1 MIVSSHNEWDQLEEV
16 IVGDGFPEELPLL
29 DYSFKLFFHC
39 NLWNGR
45 KYQVGDQ
52 FVSKR
57 HVIEHNEDI
66 EQFVDLLK
74 SLNIIVRRPKVPKK
88 ARHIRTMAWESI
100 SHPAL
105 NVRDMAMIV
114 GESIIETPPTI
125 RYRYFEN
132 DLLHH
137 IFLDYFKSG
146 ASWIQ
151 APKPIMT
158 DRSFDLGHVE
168 EETGR
173 KLYSSVVSPPS
184 YLDCGHE
191 IMFDA
196 ANCVRMGEHILMNV
210 SNKNQELGAEWL
222 RRVLGDKYK
231 ILQCSVTDS
240 HIDSS
245 FLPIRPGVAIITQ
258 LSIKDLLPPQFNNW
272 DLIYIPTLTRN
283 TKSRESQGLLLASDR
298 IGLNVLSVS
307 PELIICHPQYVDVLA
322 SKVKKY
328 KIDVIGSPFRH
339 CQIFSGAHHCTTLDI
354 RRKGNLENYF

>member
-45 KYQVGDQ
+45 KYRVGDQ

-57 HVIEHNEDI
+57 HVVEHNEDI
-66 EQFVDLLK
+66 ERFVNLLK
-74 SLNIIVRRPKVPKK
+74 SLDITVKRPKVPKTS
-88 ARHIRTMAWESI
+88 RHIRTMAWESI

-114 GESIIETPPTI
+114 GDSIIETPPTI

-137 IFLDYFKSG
+137 LFLEYFKQG
-146 ASWIQ
+146 ANWIQ

-158 DRSFDLGHVE
+158 DRSFDLGHIE

-173 KLYSSVVSPPS
+173 KSYSSILSPPN

-196 ANCVRMGEHILMNV
+196 ANCVRLGEHILMNV

-222 RRVLGDKYK
+222 QRSVGDKYK
-231 ILQCSVTDS
+231 IIQCSVTDS

-245 FLPIRPGVAIITQ
+245 FLPVRPGVAIITQ
-258 LSIKDLLPPQFNNW
+258 QVIRELLPPQFSNW

-283 TKSRESQGLLLASDR
+283 EREHNNQGLLLASDR

-307 PELIICHPQYVDVLA
+307 QELIICHPQYVDIL
-322 SKVKKY
+322 SKKLKKY

-354 RRKGNLENYF
+354 RRKGILENYF